1 MNLQKYR
8 TLMSRHHPVPAF
20 WLVGILLGVAI
31 VLTLADVAT
40 FGAPRHPMTALLLVL
55 VSALVAFN
63 ARRAPHG
70 AS

>member
-1 MNLQKYR
+1 MGSDLERACIDELQR
-8 TLMSRHHPVPAF
+8 TVSEF
-20 WLVGILLGVAI
+20 GILLGVVI
-31 VLTLADVAT
+31 ILTIADVAV

-63 ARRAPHG
+63 ARRAPNG